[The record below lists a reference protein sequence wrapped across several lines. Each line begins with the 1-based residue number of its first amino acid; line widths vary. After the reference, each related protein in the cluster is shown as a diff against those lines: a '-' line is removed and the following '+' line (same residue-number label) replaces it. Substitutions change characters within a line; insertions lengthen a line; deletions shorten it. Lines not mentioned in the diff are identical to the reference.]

1 LENHGKYNPR
11 AIGKT
16 RKAAILTRQ
25 MSWGTELQ
33 RVAEEPVN
41 QEVDAVSL
49 ESPTVL
55 PFIRDAVSP
64 QFLGKSGTSK
74 DIPYRISFG
83 TEPGKD
89 LQGLDQPSEGMAL
102 EVPDNVLHETLA
114 MHEVTFD
121 GCPSAFKDDGQK
133 SRCYSKANL
142 GSMDDN
148 RPISQLESVKVSSD
162 ENKIGSGPLKSKE
175 ASPEESFA
183 MASIFQSR

>member
-1 LENHGKYNPR
+1 
-11 AIGKT
+11 
-16 RKAAILTRQ
+16 
-25 MSWGTELQ
+25 
-33 RVAEEPVN
+33 VAEEPVN

-49 ESPTVL
+49 ESPRVL
-55 PFIRDAVSP
+55 PFTTDVTSP
-64 QFLGKSGTSK
+64 QFLCKRGTSK

-83 TEPGKD
+83 TELGKD
-89 LQGLDQPSEGMAL
+89 EQGLDRPSEGMAL
-102 EVPDNVLHETLA
+102 VVPDNVLHETLA

-142 GSMDDN
+142 GSMDDSG
-148 RPISQLESVKVSSD
+148 PISQLESVKVSSD